1 MDGDGIFQKNHHRTI
16 QTDGSISLN
25 QLKNTHMILS
35 RGWETLSSSL
45 APNLTSYT
53 PVTMASFRHCLPCT
67 KVNQK
72 KDVNSSLTH

>member
-45 APNLTSYT
+45 APQFNQLYT
-53 PVTMASFRHCLPCT
+53 CYYGQF
-67 KVNQK
+67 
-72 KDVNSSLTH
+72 